1 MKKFQG
7 EKLVLT
13 IGRAIGDGETL
24 THTAIDV
31 IETAA
36 DLLALDAFTA
46 YECVGYWHGVAEKS
60 VRIEVNAGA
69 NELRRIYAAAPA
81 LTLALGQECIMCE
94 FVAANTSYKQAV
106 NVPVSAADAVNY

>member
-24 THTAIDV
+24 THTAADV
-31 IETAA
+31 IEAAA
-36 DLLALDAFTA
+36 DLLALEAFTA
-46 YECVGYWHGVAEKS
+46 YECAGYWHGVAEKS

-69 NELRRIYAAAPA
+69 DELRRIYAAVPA

>member
-1 MKKFQG
+1 MNETHG

-13 IGRAIGDGETL
+13 IGRAIGDGGTL
-24 THTAIDV
+24 THTAADV
-31 IETAA
+31 IEAAA

-46 YECVGYWHGVAEKS
+46 YECAGYWNGVAEKS

-69 NELRRIYAAAPA
+69 DELRRIYAAVPA

-94 FVAANTSYKQAV
+94 FVAANTSCKQAV